1 MEGGHGAGWALMA
14 ATSENAPPGSD
25 ASLQDALAHFATAP
39 VTTRMAFLEALM
51 PLCNV
56 RELSH
61 LESLIGP
68 QLKVD
73 FLQRFPM
80 EVAFHVLEHL
90 EEPYA
95 LTRAAAVSKTWY
107 RLANDEHIWGN
118 LCVRHGYNT
127 QAKLRWM
134 LTSLIKLSSARTE
147 PMQEDAPRIRLRAS
161 FFRYDASD
169 VTSTTLSTNAHE
181 RISLKQYF
189 QLAYLTER
197 NWLCSGRLL
206 TVHISDELADANPDP
221 NRRLALT
228 CCAIDANYIVVG
240 MTTRTVFVFS
250 ARTGELIRTLN
261 GHESGVWCL
270 MLASGTN
277 MCPPPLPGIERAD
290 GMQRAFVDRA
300 RSARLSLF
308 EDESRGVALSDVLDA
323 AQLGAGER
331 DALLGRTRGW
341 GRPDTLLV
349 SAGSDRFLR
358 VWNMTTGECEHV
370 LRGHTSTIRC
380 VQVLDGRPIAVSG
393 SRDGTLR
400 VWDLEQGKLMHV
412 LAGHQHSVRC
422 LDTAGNR
429 VASGSYDFTCRIWDV
444 DTGRCL
450 HVLKGHHL
458 QIYAIAFDGRYVVAG
473 SSDST
478 VRVWDA
484 DTGAC
489 LAVFQGYT
497 HVVAQLQL
505 YNDVL
510 ASGSGDGRVIVFS
523 LKTFE
528 CLYRL
533 CAHDSSVST
542 LQMNDKFLVTGGAD
556 GLVKL
561 WDART
566 GRYLRQLCEPC
577 DTVWAVRFWE
587 DKCVILC
594 TPCEHSPRQTQR
606 PMFGGDHLVSAACHI
621 VHAQPKWKL
630 GPPLEYRAPPGP
642 GPMSKL
648 AKPGPNRS
656 ARFTPPIP
664 PIPPIPPYMP
674 PMPPPMSISSMSSTP
689 ESYRRRFCASLS
701 TPYASLHSL
710 NFSSS
715 PPLSGWCLSDSLRKA
730 FLISL
735 SVAVLDTLRIL

>member
-1 MEGGHGAGWALMA
+1 MEEVDAGTSGWALL
-14 ATSENAPPGSD
+14 TPGGGSTPGGSHVSMD
-25 ASLQDALAHFATAP
+25 DALRQFSIASSD
-39 VTTRMAFLEALM
+39 VRLAFLEALL
-51 PLCNV
+51 PQCSV

-61 LESLIGP
+61 LEALITP

-80 EVAFHVLEHL
+80 EVALQVLSYMD
-90 EEPYA
+90 EPLA

-107 RLANDEHIWGN
+107 RLANDEHIWGTM
-118 LCVRHGYNT
+118 CVRHAYNT
-127 QAKLRWM
+127 QTKLRWM
-134 LTSLIKLSSARTE
+134 LSSLLPLPSARPE
-147 PMQEDAPRIRLRAS
+147 PMAEEPPRLARRRS
-161 FFRYDASD
+161 FFQLLTPSEGEGTYA
-169 VTSTTLSTNAHE
+169 NE
-181 RISLKQYF
+181 CISLKEYF

-197 NWLCSGRLL
+197 NWLRSGHML
-206 TVHISDELADANPDP
+206 TQYASTDLADADPDP

-228 CCAIDANYIVVG
+228 CCAMDANYIVVG
-240 MTTRTVFVFS
+240 MTTRTVYVFS

-270 MLASGTN
+270 MLVSGSQTA
-277 MCPPPLPGIERAD
+277 PPALPGIEAAD
-290 GMQRAFVDRA
+290 GMLRAFRDPTP
-300 RSARLSLF
+300 SAQLSLSN
-308 EDESRGVALSDVLDA
+308 DAHHGLSLLDA
-323 AQLGAGER
+323 AEAAHLSTSGR
-331 DALLGRTRGW
+331 DAAIGRTRGW
-341 GRPDTLLV
+341 GLTDTRLV

-358 VWNMTTGECEHV
+358 VWNMASGECEHV

-380 VQVLDGRPIAVSG
+380 VQVLEGRPVAVTG

-400 VWDLEQGKLMHV
+400 VWDIAQGHLMHV

-444 DTGRCL
+444 DTGKCL

-484 DTGAC
+484 ENGAC

-505 YNDVL
+505 HNDVL

-542 LQMNDKFLVTGGAD
+542 LQINDKFLVTGGAD

-561 WDART
+561 WDAKT

-577 DTVWAVRFWE
+577 ETVWSVRFVE

-594 TPCEHSPRQTQR
+594 TSKTLTQANATDGVRWRLPR
-606 PMFGGDHLVSAACHI
+606 SC
-621 VHAQPKWKL
+621 
-630 GPPLEYRAPPGP
+630 
-642 GPMSKL
+642 
-648 AKPGPNRS
+648 
-656 ARFTPPIP
+656 
-664 PIPPIPPYMP
+664 
-674 PMPPPMSISSMSSTP
+674 
-689 ESYRRRFCASLS
+689 RRRLS
-701 TPYASLHSL
+701 QSGSSCRR
-710 NFSSS
+710 SSS
-715 PPLSGWCLSDSLRKA
+715 VRRYQSWQSPGQRG
-730 FLISL
+730 
-735 SVAVLDTLRIL
+735 RRG

>member
-1 MEGGHGAGWALMA
+1 M
-14 ATSENAPPGSD
+14 
-25 ASLQDALAHFATAP
+25 
-39 VTTRMAFLEALM
+39 
-51 PLCNV
+51 
-56 RELSH
+56 
-61 LESLIGP
+61 
-68 QLKVD
+68 
-73 FLQRFPM
+73 
-80 EVAFHVLEHL
+80 
-90 EEPYA
+90 
-95 LTRAAAVSKTWY
+95 
-107 RLANDEHIWGN
+107 
-118 LCVRHGYNT
+118 
-127 QAKLRWM
+127 
-134 LTSLIKLSSARTE
+134 
-147 PMQEDAPRIRLRAS
+147 
-161 FFRYDASD
+161 
-169 VTSTTLSTNAHE
+169 
-181 RISLKQYF
+181 
-189 QLAYLTER
+189 
-197 NWLCSGRLL
+197 
-206 TVHISDELADANPDP
+206 
-221 NRRLALT
+221 
-228 CCAIDANYIVVG
+228 DANYIVVG

-277 MCPPPLPGIERAD
+277 VCPASLPGIEHAD

-323 AQLGAGER
+323 AQWGAGER

-341 GRPDTLLV
+341 GRSDTLLV

-380 VQVLDGRPIAVSG
+380 VQVLEGRPIAVSG

-400 VWDLEQGKLMHV
+400 VWDIEQGKLMHV

-422 LDTAGNR
+422 LDSSGNR

-510 ASGSGDGRVIVFS
+510 VSGSGDGRVIVFS
-523 LKTFE
+523 LTTFE

-542 LQMNDKFLVTGGAD
+542 LQMNDKYLVTGGAD

-561 WDART
+561 WDA
-566 GRYLRQLCEPC
+566 
-577 DTVWAVRFWE
+577 
-587 DKCVILC
+587 
-594 TPCEHSPRQTQR
+594 
-606 PMFGGDHLVSAACHI
+606 PM
-621 VHAQPKWKL
+621 
-630 GPPLEYRAPPGP
+630 
-642 GPMSKL
+642 
-648 AKPGPNRS
+648 
-656 ARFTPPIP
+656 
-664 PIPPIPPYMP
+664 
-674 PMPPPMSISSMSSTP
+674 
-689 ESYRRRFCASLS
+689 
-701 TPYASLHSL
+701 
-710 NFSSS
+710 
-715 PPLSGWCLSDSLRKA
+715 
-730 FLISL
+730 
-735 SVAVLDTLRIL
+735 